1 MPDDDL
7 IDRLLAQLPAPYPLS
22 TGRSGNETSLPS
34 VRRERTVA
42 PTFQNLTPL
51 RSSDRGSSSE
61 LGEIASTPTAG
72 SSPLNGG
79 NKGPLAIRHA
89 PRKVD
94 IVKESS
100 GIRNHLSS
108 LLHSQVPAGP
118 KPVPGTPQDRF
129 KNSVLANP
137 LVGIKTP
144 LAPGS
149 WGGSQPVFRSHAG
162 NTFFS
167 QSHERVKDDVHGGF
181 GGSQAPG
188 KAKANIA
195 TVAVAKPPVGSSGR
209 ANDQTLQTRITT
221 ASRPSTNNPVGN
233 IPKGPKKDQPQVSL
247 APKAPISYD
256 VSANQTLSLRCQSLG
271 FNPEWVLGRIV
282 GGKCS
287 FNVKLQDVIV
297 ESDGLYIGEHMAKA
311 AVAAKALKD
320 SELWRKLKRWS
331 RPTASSKASATNH
344 ANGSSATST
353 NNSRQNNSRQNNSRQ
368 NNSRQ
373 NWALV
378 KREPNSS
385 DVAVSRTTDES
396 ERLKLLIM
404 LQKYIG
410 PSVPNYADRP
420 DVCKAFFEGLAMG
433 ARLTRPSQ
441 SPSKDTQNDR
451 ARSRSPPTRHSS
463 NSASYRA
470 RSPLG
475 ARTRLTPPPVYHHY
489 PGRPDSSHYS
499 PRNTPLREPPR
510 GPSGISRGNTVVKKE

>member
-1 MPDDDL
+1 M
-7 IDRLLAQLPAPYPLS
+7 
-22 TGRSGNETSLPS
+22 
-34 VRRERTVA
+34 
-42 PTFQNLTPL
+42 
-51 RSSDRGSSSE
+51 
-61 LGEIASTPTAG
+61 
-72 SSPLNGG
+72 
-79 NKGPLAIRHA
+79 
-89 PRKVD
+89 
-94 IVKESS
+94 VKESS
-100 GIRNHLSS
+100 GIRNPLSS

-118 KPVPGTPQDRF
+118 KPEPGTPQDRF

-137 LVGIKTP
+137 LVGTKTP

-188 KAKANIA
+188 KAKAKVA

-221 ASRPSTNNPVGN
+221 WSRPSTNNPVGN

-247 APKAPISYD
+247 APKTPISYD

-271 FNPEWVLGRIV
+271 FNPEWVLGGIV

-287 FNVKLQDVIV
+287 FNLKLQDVMV

-320 SELWRKLKRWS
+320 SELWRKLERWS
-331 RPTASSKASATNH
+331 RPPASSKASATNH
-344 ANGSSATST
+344 ANGSSARST
-353 NNSRQNNSRQNNSRQ
+353 NNSRQNNPRQNLV
-368 NNSRQ
+368 
-373 NWALV
+373 LV
-378 KREPNSS
+378 KREPGSL
-385 DVAVSRTTDES
+385 DVAVGRTPDES

-433 ARLTRPSQ
+433 ARLTRSSQ
-441 SPSKDTQNDR
+441 SPSKHPQNER
-451 ARSRSPPTRHSS
+451 TRSRSPPTRHPS

-475 ARTRLTPPPVYHHY
+475 ARTRLTPPPVYDHY
-489 PGRPDSSHYS
+489 PGRPDSSHYR

-510 GPSGISRGNTVVKKE
+510 GPSGILRGNTVVKKE